1 MKSNR
6 GIDTKLAPYEDQN
19 PKILQ
24 LKNRKKLIGTLGFYI
39 LKKLGLKMGPLLKIF
54 FRFDRDHPPVYLVLY
69 DHKIFYFMDI
79 SKEWQ
84 TTELVKGIN
93 QNSKMISIKFG

>member
-54 FRFDRDHPPVYLVLY
+54 LDSTEISTVYLVLY

-93 QNSKMISIKFG
+93 QNSKKISIKFG

>member
-24 LKNRKKLIGTLGFYI
+24 LKNRKKLKGTLGFYI

-54 FRFDRDHPPVYLVLY
+54 LDSTEISTVYLVL
-69 DHKIFYFMDI
+69 FTTTRYFTSSNI
-79 SKEWQ
+79 KSNKEK
-84 TTELVKGIN
+84 T
-93 QNSKMISIKFG
+93 